1 MTLTAKLFTEAMM
14 THLFT
19 LEILQCQRF
28 LMAYLQALESHIFYL
43 AVSTAGIR
51 IFIIHANKTSL
62 LPPPSPTAEGYPI
75 QLHKTDTTQHIL
87 LSLVHVASYLKGMCM
102 NKNFPF
108 TEYNYIHTIMAK

>member
-1 MTLTAKLFTEAMM
+1 M

-43 AVSTAGIR
+43 AVSTTVIG

-75 QLHKTDTTQHIL
+75 QLHKTDTAQHIL
-87 LSLVHVASYLKGMCM
+87 LSLVHVASYLKGMVHEQE
-102 NKNFPF
+102 FSF
-108 TEYNYIHTIMAK
+108 Y